1 MCTRLI
7 RGVIAA
13 SSLTLLVLAFP
24 RPAEAYVDS
33 ASIPA
38 FDPSSVSGF
47 IPLCLSLLIVIP
59 WWFIFRK
66 AGYSKWLSL
75 MMILPG
81 ANFVILIWFASVEWP
96 VLKGIGRAGLDSLNM
111 PEAQRGRP
119 PNRVEAAQ

>member
-13 SSLTLLVLAFP
+13 SSLTLFVQAFP
-24 RPAEAYVDS
+24 CPASAHVDS

-47 IPLCLSLLIVIP
+47 IQLCLSLLIVIP

-81 ANFVILIWFASVEWP
+81 ANFVILIWFAGAEWP
-96 VLKGIGRAGLDSLNM
+96 VLKGIVRADLGPLNM
-111 PEAQRGRP
+111 TEAERGQP
-119 PNRVEAAQ
+119 PNKARAAK

>member
-1 MCTRLI
+1 MCPRLI

-47 IPLCLSLLIVIP
+47 IQLCLSLLIVIP

-96 VLKGIGRAGLDSLNM
+96 VLKGIGRAGLDPLNM
-111 PEAQRGRP
+111 QEAERSRS
-119 PNRVEAAQ
+119 PNKAKSAN